1 MHRPIFRSALAL
13 ATLAAGL
20 LLPGH
25 APASGTTPASTAIQ
39 SQQSAPQNDQQ
50 NQQPPQ
56 TGQTLK
62 VQTALVNVFVT
73 VRDKSHFII
82 NNLKQE
88 DFKVFEDGQEQ
99 KVAYFSKEVNL
110 PISLAI
116 LVDTSGS
123 QVDVL
128 GAEQDAASRF
138 VHRVL
143 RKTDEALVMSFD
155 LDIDLLADFTEDT
168 SLLENAIRK
177 TVINVDGSGAGGTTG
192 TIPSGSNGGTDFYDA
207 VYLAAHDKLT
217 GEAGRKAIIALT
229 DAEDT
234 GSKLKVQDAIEAAQ
248 RSDSVVHVLLISD
261 VGFYYR
267 QMMGYGGAGVAKK
280 MADETGGRVIEVHNN
295 NSLEK
300 AFDELSDELRQQ
312 YVLGYYPTNA
322 KRDGAFRKIK
332 IEINRPDLKIL
343 ARRGYYAPTD

>member
-1 MHRPIFRSALAL
+1 MQRAFFRS
-13 ATLAAGL
+13 TLAIAVLTAGL
-20 LLPGH
+20 IIPTRV
-25 APASGTTPASTAIQ
+25 PANPTAQ
-39 SQQSAPQNDQQ
+39 SQQNGQQDEQQKQVPQS
-50 NQQPPQ
+50 
-56 TGQTLK
+56 GQTLK
-62 VQTALVNVFVT
+62 VQTALVNVFAT
-73 VRDKSHFII
+73 VRDKSHFLI

-88 DFKVFEDGQEQ
+88 DFKIFEDGQEQ

-128 GAEQDAASRF
+128 GTEQDAATRF

-155 LDIDLLADFTEDT
+155 LDVDLLADFTEDQQQ
-168 SLLENAIRK
+168 LEQAIRK

-192 TIPSGSNGGTDFYDA
+192 TIPAGANGGTDFYDA

-217 GEAGRKAIIALT
+217 EEAGRKAIIALT

-248 RSDSVVHVLLISD
+248 RSDAVVHILLISD

-267 QMMGYGGAGVAKK
+267 QFMGYSGAGVAKK

-295 NSLEK
+295 KSLEN

-312 YVLGYYPTNA
+312 YVLGYYPTNT
-322 KRDGAFRKIK
+322 KRDGSFRKIRV
-332 IEINRPDLKIL
+332 EVNRPDLRIL
-343 ARRGYYAPTD
+343 CRRGYYAPAE

>member
-1 MHRPIFRSALAL
+1 MQRPIFRSALAF
-13 ATLAAGL
+13 ATLAAGM

-25 APASGTTPASTAIQ
+25 APASGTTPASLATR

-56 TGQTLK
+56 SGQTLK

-88 DFKVFEDGQEQ
+88 DFKIFEDGQEQ
-99 KVAYFSKEVNL
+99 KVAYYSKEVNL

-155 LDIDLLADFTEDT
+155 LDIDLLADFTED
-168 SLLENAIRK
+168 SALLENAIRK

-248 RSDSVVHVLLISD
+248 RADAVVHVLLISD

-267 QMMGYGGAGVAKK
+267 QMMGYSGSGVAKK

-295 NSLEK
+295 KSLEQ
-300 AFDELSDELRQQ
+300 AFDELSAELRQQ
-312 YVLGYYPTNA
+312 YVLGYYPTNP
-322 KRDGAFRKIK
+322 KHDGSFRKIK
-332 IEINRPDLKIL
+332 IEIDRPDLKIL

>member
-1 MHRPIFRSALAL
+1 M
-13 ATLAAGL
+13 
-20 LLPGH
+20 
-25 APASGTTPASTAIQ
+25 
-39 SQQSAPQNDQQ
+39 
-50 NQQPPQ
+50 
-56 TGQTLK
+56 
-62 VQTALVNVFVT
+62 
-73 VRDKSHFII
+73 RDKSHFLI

-88 DFKVFEDGQEQ
+88 DFKIFEDGQEQ

-168 SLLENAIRK
+168 SRLEERHSQDGDQRGWLRRRRHHGNSSRPARTAARISTTRCISRRTTSSPARPDAKLSSRSPTRK
-177 TVINVDGSGAGGTTG
+177 T
-192 TIPSGSNGGTDFYDA
+192 P
-207 VYLAAHDKLT
+207 
-217 GEAGRKAIIALT
+217 EA
-229 DAEDT
+229 
-234 GSKLKVQDAIEAAQ
+234 SSSVQDAIEAAQ

-267 QMMGYGGAGVAKK
+267 QMMGYGGSGVAKK

-295 NSLEK
+295 KSLEQ

-312 YVLGYYPTNA
+312 YVLGYYPTNP
-322 KRDGAFRKIK
+322 KHDGRFERFK
-332 IEINRPDLKIL
+332 IEVNRPDLKIL
-343 ARRGYYAPTD
+343 ARRGYYSPTD